1 MFHDAIIGVL
11 AHSMSCNIYQ
21 NILHT
26 SCCGTLCVMSDIM
39 DTESSIFLT
48 AVFFNIVQYMEELRL
63 LYKYSHSFT

>member
-1 MFHDAIIGVL
+1 
-11 AHSMSCNIYQ
+11 
-21 NILHT
+21 
-26 SCCGTLCVMSDIM
+26 MSDIM